1 MASVSAGTYPKVV
14 DQNATVDPNEETEPE
29 QHPFA
34 KTSSKPS
41 FLSSA
46 LLFLSVSFPEC
57 IKI

>member
-1 MASVSAGTYPKVV
+1 MALVSAGTYPKVA

-34 KTSSKPS
+34 KKSSKPS

-46 LLFLSVSFPEC
+46 LLF
-57 IKI
+57 